1 MSDLFTTSVS
11 GLLAFQRA
19 LDVTSN
25 NISNVATPGYSKENA
40 NFTERPG
47 QAYSSGYI
55 GSGTAID
62 SVTRAYDELL
72 AGQVRSSQS
81 SYSSFDT
88 YATQAAQIDD
98 MLSDPKTGLTV
109 SLQNLINA
117 YQTVANSP
125 ATSAQR
131 QALLSQANSI
141 AQQMQNYNAQLQTYA
156 GGVEQGISSSITQI
170 NTLTDGIAKLN
181 QQIAAGLASTGQTP
195 NQLMDQRDQM
205 LDQLSQYVS
214 VNTATQADGSMN
226 VYVGTGQPLVIGATT
241 QKLQATPNQYNA
253 SENQV
258 SIVNGGGL
266 TTDITS
272 SISGGQLGGLLA
284 VRDQVLRP
292 AENTLGQ
299 FSVGLATLT
308 NQAQAAGLDLTGA
321 AGKPM
326 FAVGGVISTSSS
338 INTGTASVTTTRT
351 NLSSLSSDDY
361 ILRQSSAGTW
371 TLTDEATNQPVT
383 MTGTGTAAD
392 PFLAAGLSMVVSG
405 TAAVGDSYE
414 IRPTAAAAA
423 GMSVLLTS
431 PAQIAV
437 ASSIATT
444 GAAANTG
451 TGTVAKSVVT
461 DPSVW
466 VPGTYKISFTSAT
479 AYQVTDSANN
489 VVGTGSYTSGTPITF
504 NGASVTIT
512 GAPANGDVFNV
523 GAAGASNVGDNSN
536 AFALIDSLNASKLNG
551 GTTSLSSVAN
561 NLVSQVGVQ
570 TQQAQANASA
580 QKAVNA
586 SATDTRNNLSGVNLD
601 EEAAKM
607 VQYQQAYSACAQ
619 LIQASN
625 TMFNSLLSAIKG

>member
-25 NISNVATPGYSKENA
+25 NISNVATPGYTKENA

-55 GSGTAID
+55 GSGTTID

-81 SYSSFDT
+81 SYSSFNT
-88 YATQAAQIDD
+88 YATQAAQIDN

-125 ATSAQR
+125 STTAQR

-141 AQQMQNYNAQLQTYA
+141 AQQMQNYDAQLQTYA
-156 GGVEQGISSSITQI
+156 GGIEQGISSSITQI

-181 QQIAAGLASTGQTP
+181 QQIASGLASTGQTP

-214 VNTATQADGSMN
+214 ISTATQADGSMN
-226 VYVGTGQPLVIGATT
+226 VYVGTGQPLVIGATS

-253 SENQV
+253 SESQV
-258 SIVNGGGL
+258 SLVSGGGL

-284 VRDQVLRP
+284 VRDQVLHP

-338 INTGTASVTTTRT
+338 VNTGTASVTTTRT
-351 NLSSLSSDDY
+351 SLSALTSDDY
-361 ILRQSSAGTW
+361 ILRQTSAGTW
-371 TLTDEATNQPVT
+371 TLTDEATNQTVT
-383 MTGTGTAAD
+383 MTGAGTTAS

-414 IRPTAAAAA
+414 IRPTAAASA

-444 GAAANTG
+444 GAGANTG
-451 TGTVAKSVVT
+451 TGTVASSVVA
-461 DPSVW
+461 DPSIW

-489 VVGTGSYTSGTPITF
+489 VVGTGTYTSGTPITF
-504 NGASVTIT
+504 NGASVKIT
-512 GAPANGDVFNV
+512 GAPATGDVFNV

-536 AFALIDSLNASKLNG
+536 AFALIDSLNANKLNG
-551 GTTSLSSVAN
+551 ATTSLSSVAN
-561 NLVSQVGVQ
+561 NLVSQTGVQ

-625 TMFNSLLSAIKG
+625 TMFNTLISAIKG

>member
-1 MSDLFTTSVS
+1 MSDLFSTSVS

-55 GSGTAID
+55 GSGTDIQ
-62 SVTRAYDELL
+62 SVTRSYDELL

-81 SYSSFDT
+81 SFSNFDT
-88 YATQAAQIDD
+88 YATQAAQIDN

-109 SLQNLINA
+109 SLQNFINA

-125 ATSAQR
+125 STTAQR
-131 QALLSQANSI
+131 QALLSQATGIS
-141 AQQMQNYNAQLQTYA
+141 QQLQNYNTQLQTYA
-156 GGVEQGISSSITQI
+156 GGIEQGISSAITQI

-214 VNTATQADGSMN
+214 VSTATQADGSMN
-226 VYVGTGQPLVIGATT
+226 VYVGTGQPLVIGATS
-241 QKLQATPNQYNA
+241 QKLQATPNQYDA

-258 SIVNGGGL
+258 SLVGGGGL

-272 SISGGQLGGLLA
+272 TISGGQLGGLLS

-292 AENTLGQ
+292 AENTVGQ
-299 FSVGLATLT
+299 FSVGLSTLV
-308 NQAQAAGLDLTGA
+308 NQAQGAGVDLTGA

-326 FAVGGVISTSSS
+326 FAVGGVITAGSS
-338 INTGTASVTTTRT
+338 INTGTGSVTATRT
-351 NLSSLSSDDY
+351 SLSALTTDDY
-361 ILRQSSAGTW
+361 ILRQSGGAW
-371 TLTDEATNQPVT
+371 TLTDESTGQPVT

-392 PFLAAGLSMVVSG
+392 PFKAAGLSLVVAG
-405 TAAVGDSYE
+405 TAANGDSFE
-414 IRPTAAAAA
+414 IRPTAGASA

-437 ASSIATT
+437 ASSIQTT

-451 TGTVAKSVVT
+451 TGAVTSSVVS

-489 VVGTGSYTSGTPITF
+489 VVGTGNYTSGTPITF

-512 GAPANGDVFNV
+512 GSPANGDTFNV
-523 GAAGASNVGDNSN
+523 GAAGASNTGDNSN
-536 AFALIDSLNASKLNG
+536 AFALIDSLNAAKLNG

-586 SATDTRNNLSGVNLD
+586 SATDSRNSLSGVNLD

-625 TMFNSLLSAIKG
+625 TMFNTLISAIKG

>member
-1 MSDLFTTSVS
+1 MSDLFSSSVS

-25 NISNVATPGYSKENA
+25 NISNVATPGYTKENA

-55 GSGTAID
+55 GSGTDIQ
-62 SVTRAYDELL
+62 SVTRSYDELL

-81 SYSSFDT
+81 SFSSFDT
-88 YATQAAQIDD
+88 YATQAANIDN

-109 SLQNLINA
+109 SLQNFINA

-125 ATSAQR
+125 STTAQR
-131 QALLSQANSI
+131 QALLSQAS
-141 AQQMQNYNAQLQTYA
+141 ALSQQMQNYNAQLQTYA
-156 GGVEQGISSSITQI
+156 GGIEQGISSAITQV

-205 LDQLSQYVS
+205 LDHLSQYVS
-214 VNTATQADGSMN
+214 VSTATQADGSMN
-226 VYVGTGQPLVIGATT
+226 VYVGTGQPLVIGATS
-241 QKLQATPNQYNA
+241 QKLQATPNQYDA

-258 SIVNGGGL
+258 SLVSGGGI

-272 SISGGQLGGLLA
+272 TITGGQLGGLLS
-284 VRDQVLRP
+284 VRSQVLRP
-292 AENTLGQ
+292 AQNTLGQ
-299 FSVGLATLT
+299 FSVGLSTLV
-308 NQAQAAGLDLTGA
+308 NQAQGAGLDLTGT

-326 FAVGGVISTSSS
+326 FSVGGVLSSS
-338 INTGTASVTTTRT
+338 ARSNTGTATVAATRT
-351 NLSSLSSDDY
+351 NLSALTSDDY
-361 ILRQSSAGTW
+361 ILRQSGAGTW
-371 TLTDEATNQPVT
+371 TLTDETTNQPVT
-383 MTGTGTAAD
+383 MTGTGTAAN
-392 PFLAAGLSMVVSG
+392 PFVAAGLSIVVSG
-405 TAAVGDSYE
+405 AAGIGDSFE
-414 IRPTAAAAA
+414 IRPTASASA
-423 GMSVLLTS
+423 GMNVLLTS
-431 PAQIAV
+431 PTQIAV
-437 ASSIATT
+437 ASSIQTT

-451 TGTVAKSVVT
+451 TGVVKSSVVS

-466 VPGTYKISFTSAT
+466 APGAYTISFTSAT
-479 AYQVTDSANN
+479 AYQVTDAANN
-489 VVGTGSYTSGTPITF
+489 VVGTGNYTSGMPITF

-512 GAPANGDVFNV
+512 GAPANGDTFTV
-523 GAAGASNVGDNSN
+523 GAAGASNTGDNSN
-536 AFALIDSLNASKLNG
+536 AFALIDSLNAQKMNG

-561 NLVSQVGVQ
+561 NLVSQIGVQ

-625 TMFNSLLSAIKG
+625 TMFNTLITAIKG

>member
-1 MSDLFTTSVS
+1 MSDLFSSSVS

-25 NISNVATPGYSKENA
+25 NISNVATPGYSKENP

-55 GSGTAID
+55 GSGTDIQ
-62 SVTRAYDELL
+62 SVTRSYDELL

-81 SYSSFDT
+81 SFSQFDT
-88 YATQAAQIDD
+88 YATQAAQIDN

-109 SLQNLINA
+109 SLQNFINA

-125 ATSAQR
+125 STTAQR
-131 QALLSQANSI
+131 QALLSQATAIS
-141 AQQMQNYNAQLQTYA
+141 QQMQNYNAQLQTYA
-156 GGVEQGISSSITQI
+156 GGIEQGIGSAVTQI

-181 QQIAAGLASTGQTP
+181 QQIASGLASTGQTP

-214 VNTATQADGSMN
+214 VSTATQSDGSMN
-226 VYVGTGQPLVIGATT
+226 VYVGTGQPLVIGATS
-241 QKLQATPNQYNA
+241 QKLQTTPNQYNA

-258 SIVNGGGL
+258 SLVGGGGI

-272 SISGGQLGGLLA
+272 TITGGQLGGLLS
-284 VRDQVLRP
+284 VRDQVLKP

-299 FSVGLATLT
+299 FSVGLATLV
-308 NQAQAAGLDLTGA
+308 NQAQGAGVDLTGA
-321 AGKPM
+321 TGKPM
-326 FAVGGVISTSSS
+326 FSVGGVISTSSAN
-338 INTGTASVTTTRT
+338 NTGTASVTTTRT
-351 NLSSLSSDDY
+351 NLSALTSDDY
-361 ILRQSSAGTW
+361 ILRQASAGGW
-371 TLTDEATNQPVT
+371 TLTNETTGISVA
-383 MTGTGTAAD
+383 MTGSGTAAS
-392 PFLAAGLSMVVSG
+392 PFLAQGLSIVLTG
-405 TAAVGDSYE
+405 TPAVGDSYE
-414 IRPTAAAAA
+414 IRPTAGAAS
-423 GMSVLLTS
+423 GMNVLLTS

-437 ASSIATT
+437 ASSIQTT

-451 TGTVAKSVVT
+451 TGVVKSSVVS
-461 DPSVW
+461 DPSIW
-466 VPGTYKISFTSAT
+466 VPGAYTISFTSAT
-479 AYQVTDSANN
+479 AYQVKDAANN
-489 VVGTGSYTSGTPITF
+489 VVGAGNYTSGTPITF

-512 GAPANGDVFNV
+512 GAPANGDTFTV
-523 GAAGASNVGDNSN
+523 GAAGASNTGDNSN
-536 AFALIDSLNASKLNG
+536 AFALIDSLNAAKLNG

-561 NLVSQVGVQ
+561 NLVSQIGVQ
-570 TQQAQANASA
+570 TQQAQSNASA

-586 SATDTRNNLSGVNLD
+586 SATDSRNSLSGVNLD

-625 TMFNSLLSAIKG
+625 TMFNTLISAIKG

>member
-25 NISNVATPGYSKENA
+25 NISNVATPGYSVENA

-47 QAYSSGYI
+47 QAYSNGYV
-55 GSGTAID
+55 GSGTSIQ

-81 SYSSFDT
+81 SYSSFNT
-88 YATQAAQIDD
+88 YATRAAQIDN
-98 MLSDPKTGLTV
+98 MLSDPKTGLTA
-109 SLQNLINA
+109 SLQKFVNA

-125 ATSAQR
+125 SGTAQR
-131 QALLSQANSI
+131 QALLSQANAL
-141 AQQMQNYNAQLQTYA
+141 AQQMQNYDAQVQTYA
-156 GGVEQGISSSITQI
+156 AGAEGQISSAITQI
-170 NTLTDGIAKLN
+170 NTLTSGIAKVN

-205 LDQLSQYVS
+205 IDQLSQYVS
-214 VNTATQADGSMN
+214 VSTATQADGSMN
-226 VYVGTGQPLVIGATT
+226 IYVGSGQPLVIGATS
-241 QKLQATPNQYNA
+241 QSLQATPNQYNA
-253 SENQV
+253 AENQISLV
-258 SIVNGGGL
+258 GGGGL

-272 SISGGQLGGLLA
+272 TISGGQLGGLLA
-284 VRDQVLRP
+284 FRNQVLHP

-308 NQAQAAGLDLTGA
+308 NQAQAAGIDLTGA
-321 AGKPM
+321 AGQPM
-326 FAVGGVISTSSS
+326 FAVGPVISTASSV
-338 INTGTASVTTTRT
+338 NTGTGSVTTTRT
-351 NLSSLSSDDY
+351 NLSALTTDNY
-361 ILRQSSAGTW
+361 ILRQNAGAW
-371 TLTDEATNQPVT
+371 SLTDET
-383 MTGTGTAAD
+383 TGQNVAMSGLGTAAS
-392 PFLAAGLSMVVSG
+392 PFQADGLSIVVSG
-405 TAAVGDSYE
+405 AAANNDSFE
-414 IRPTAAAAA
+414 IRPNAGAA
-423 GMSVLLTS
+423 GGMKVLLTS

-437 ASSIATT
+437 ASSIQTT
-444 GAAANTG
+444 GAVANTG
-451 TGTVAKSVVT
+451 TAKVGSSVVT
-461 DPSVW
+461 DPSIW

-479 AYQVTDSANN
+479 TYQVTDSANA
-489 VVGTGSYTSGTPITF
+489 VVSTGTYSTGTPITF

-512 GAPANGDVFNV
+512 GNPANGDVFNV
-523 GAAGASNVGDNSN
+523 GAAGAANVGDNSN
-536 AFALIDSLNASKLNG
+536 AFALIDALNAKKLNG

-619 LIQASN
+619 LIQTSN
-625 TMFNSLLSAIKG
+625 TMFNSLLSAIHG

>member
-1 MSDLFTTSVS
+1 MSDLFSTSVS

-25 NISNVATPGYSKENA
+25 NISNVATPGYTKENA

-47 QAYSSGYI
+47 QAYASGYI
-55 GSGTAID
+55 GSGTEIQ
-62 SVTRAYDELL
+62 SVTRSYDELL

-81 SYSSFDT
+81 SFSSFDT
-88 YATQAAQIDD
+88 YAAQAANIDN

-109 SLQNLINA
+109 SLQNFVNA

-125 ATSAQR
+125 STTAQR
-131 QALLSQANSI
+131 QALLSQASAI
-141 AQQMQNYNAQLQTYA
+141 SQQMQNYNTQLQTYA
-156 GGVEQGISSSITQI
+156 GGIEQGISAAITQV

-181 QQIAAGLASTGQTP
+181 RQIASGLASTGQTP

-205 LDQLSQYVS
+205 LDQLSQYISVS
-214 VNTATQADGSMN
+214 TATQADGSMN

-241 QKLQATPNQYNA
+241 QQLQATPNQYDA

-258 SIVNGGGL
+258 SLVNGGGI

-272 SISGGQLGGLLA
+272 TITGGQLGGLLS
-284 VRDQVLRP
+284 VRSQVLRP

-299 FSVGLATLT
+299 FSVGLATLV
-308 NQAQAAGLDLTGA
+308 NQAQGAGVDLTGA
-321 AGKPM
+321 VGRPM
-326 FAVGGVISTSSS
+326 FAVGSVLTTSST
-338 INTGTASVTTTRT
+338 INTGTATVSTTRT
-351 NLSSLSSDDY
+351 NLSALTADDY
-361 ILRQSSAGTW
+361 ILRQSSAGAW
-371 TLTDEATNQPVT
+371 TLTDETTNQTVA
-383 MTGTGTAAD
+383 MTGTGTAAN
-392 PFLAAGLSMVVSG
+392 PFTAAGLSIVVSG

-414 IRPTAAAAA
+414 IRPTAAASG
-423 GMSVLLTS
+423 GMSMLLTS
-431 PAQIAV
+431 PSQVAV
-437 ASSIATT
+437 ASSIQTT
-444 GAAANTG
+444 GGATNTG
-451 TGTVAKSVVT
+451 TGVVKSSVVS
-461 DPSVW
+461 DPSIW
-466 VPGTYKISFTSAT
+466 VPGTYTISFTSAT
-479 AYQVTDSANN
+479 AYQVTDAANN
-489 VVGTGSYTSGTPITF
+489 VVGTGTYTSGTPITF

-512 GAPANGDVFNV
+512 GSPATGDTFSV
-523 GAAGASNVGDNSN
+523 GAAGASNTGDNSN
-536 AFALIDSLNASKLNG
+536 AFALIDALNAKKMNG

-561 NLVSQVGVQ
+561 NMVSQIGVQ

-625 TMFNSLLSAIKG
+625 TMFNTLISAIKG

>member
-19 LDVTSN
+19 LDITSN
-25 NISNVATPGYSKENA
+25 NISNVATPGYSVEKP

-55 GSGTAID
+55 GSGTSID

-81 SYSSFDT
+81 SFSSFDT
-88 YATQAAQIDD
+88 YATQAAQIDN
-98 MLSDPKTGLTV
+98 MLSDPKTGLTA
-109 SLQNLINA
+109 SLQTFVNA

-125 ATSAQR
+125 STTAQR
-131 QALLSQANSI
+131 QALLSQANAL
-141 AQQMQNYNAQLQTYA
+141 AQQMQNYDAQVQTYA
-156 GGVEQGISSSITQI
+156 AGAEGQINAAVTQI
-170 NTLTDGIAKLN
+170 NTLSSGIAKLN
-181 QQIAAGLASTGQTP
+181 QQIAEGLASTGQTP

-205 LDQLSQYVS
+205 IDQLSQYVS

-226 VYVGTGQPLVIGATT
+226 IYVGSGQPLVIGATS
-241 QKLQATPNQYNA
+241 QSLQATPNQYNA
-253 SENQV
+253 AENQISLV
-258 SIVNGGGL
+258 GGGGL

-272 SISGGQLGGLLA
+272 TISGGQLGGLLA
-284 VRDQVLRP
+284 FRTQVLHS
-292 AENTLGQ
+292 AQNTLGQ

-308 NQAQAAGLDLTGA
+308 NQAQAVGIDLTGA
-321 AGKPM
+321 AGQPM
-326 FAVGGVISTSSS
+326 FAVGPVISTSSAV
-338 INTGTASVTTTRT
+338 NTGTASVTTTRT
-351 NLSSLSSDDY
+351 NLNALTTDNY
-361 ILRQSSAGTW
+361 ILRQSGGAWSLTNETTGQSVAMSGLGTV
-371 TLTDEATNQPVT
+371 ASPFQ
-383 MTGTGTAAD
+383 AD
-392 PFLAAGLSMVVSG
+392 GLSIVVSG
-405 TAAVGDSYE
+405 AAANNDSFE
-414 IRPTAAAAA
+414 IRPNAGASA
-423 GMSVLLTS
+423 GMKVLLTS

-437 ASSIATT
+437 ASSIQTT
-444 GAAANTG
+444 GAPANTG
-451 TGTVAKSVVT
+451 TGAVSSSVVS
-461 DPSVW
+461 DPSIW
-466 VPGTYKISFTSAT
+466 VPGAYKIAFTSANT
-479 AYQVTDSANN
+479 YQVTDSTNA
-489 VVGTGSYTSGTPITF
+489 VVGSGTYTSGTPITF

-512 GAPANGDVFNV
+512 GNPANGDTFNV
-523 GAAGASNVGDNSN
+523 GAAGATNVGDNSN
-536 AFALIDSLNASKLNG
+536 AFALIDALNARKLNG

-625 TMFNSLLSAIKG
+625 TMFNSLLSAIHG

>member
-1 MSDLFTTSVS
+1 MSDIFSTSVS

-19 LDVTSN
+19 LTVTSN

-62 SVTRAYDELL
+62 SVKRSYDELL

-81 SYSSFDT
+81 SFSSFDT
-88 YATQAAQIDD
+88 YATQAAQIDN
-98 MLSDPKTGLTV
+98 MLSDKKTGLTV
-109 SLQNLINA
+109 SLQNFINA

-125 ATSAQR
+125 STTAQR
-131 QALLSQANSI
+131 QALLSQATAIS
-141 AQQMQNYNAQLQTYA
+141 QQMQNYITQLQTYA
-156 GGVEQGISSSITQI
+156 GGIEQGISSTITQI

-181 QQIAAGLASTGQTP
+181 QQIASGLASTGQTP

-205 LDQLSQYVS
+205 LDQLSQYISVS
-214 VNTATQADGSMN
+214 TATQADGSMN

-258 SIVNGGGL
+258 SIVGGGGL

-272 SISGGQLGGLLA
+272 SITGGQLGGLLA

-308 NQAQAAGLDLTGA
+308 NQAQAAGIDLTGA

-338 INTGTASVTTTRT
+338 VNTGTASVSTTRT
-351 NLSSLSSDDY
+351 NLASLTADDY
-361 ILRQSSAGTW
+361 ILRQSGGAW
-371 TLTDEATNQPVT
+371 TLTDESTGQPVT

-392 PFLAAGLSMVVSG
+392 PFIAAGLSMVVAG
-405 TAAVGDSYE
+405 TAGNGDSFE
-414 IRPTAAAAA
+414 IRPTAGASA
-423 GMSVLLTS
+423 GMSMLLTS
-431 PAQIAV
+431 PAQVAV
-437 ASSIATT
+437 ASSIQTT

-451 TGTVAKSVVT
+451 SGAVSSSVVS

-466 VPGTYKISFTSAT
+466 VPGSYTISFTSAT
-479 AYQVTDSANN
+479 AYQVTDAANT

-512 GAPANGDVFNV
+512 GAPATGDKFNV

-536 AFALIDSLNASKLNG
+536 AFALIDSLNAKKLNG
-551 GTTSLSSVAN
+551 GTTSLGSVAN

-586 SATDTRNNLSGVNLD
+586 SANDTRNNLSGVNLD

-625 TMFNSLLSAIKG
+625 TMFNTLISAIKG

>member
-1 MSDLFTTSVS
+1 MSDIFSTSVS

-19 LDVTSN
+19 LTVTSN

-62 SVTRAYDELL
+62 SVTRSYDELL

-81 SYSSFDT
+81 SFSGFDT
-88 YATQAAQIDD
+88 YATQAAQIDN
-98 MLSDPKTGLTV
+98 MLSDKKTGLTV
-109 SLQNLINA
+109 SLQNFINA

-125 ATSAQR
+125 STTAQR
-131 QALLSQANSI
+131 QALLSQANGIS
-141 AQQMQNYNAQLQTYA
+141 QQMQNYNTQLQTYA
-156 GGVEQGISSSITQI
+156 GGIEQGIGSAITQI

-181 QQIAAGLASTGQTP
+181 QQIASGLASTGQTP

-205 LDQLSQYVS
+205 LDQLSQYIS

-258 SIVNGGGL
+258 SLVGGGGL

-272 SISGGQLGGLLA
+272 SITGGQLGGLLA

-292 AENTLGQ
+292 AENALGQ

-308 NQAQAAGLDLTGA
+308 NQAQAAGIDLTGA

-338 INTGTASVTTTRT
+338 VNTGTASVTTTRT
-351 NLSSLSSDDY
+351 NLASLTTDDY
-361 ILRQSSAGTW
+361 ILRQSGGAW
-371 TLTDEATNQPVT
+371 TLTDESTGQPVT

-392 PFLAAGLSMVVSG
+392 PFMAAGLSLVVAG
-405 TAAVGDSYE
+405 TAANGDSFE
-414 IRPTAAAAA
+414 IRPTAGASA
-423 GMSVLLTS
+423 GMSMLLTS

-437 ASSIATT
+437 ASSIQTT

-451 TGTVAKSVVT
+451 SGAVSSSVVS
-461 DPSVW
+461 DPSIW
-466 VPGTYKISFTSAT
+466 VPGNYTISFTSAT
-479 AYQVTDSANN
+479 AYQVTDAANN
-489 VVGTGSYTSGTPITF
+489 VVGTGNYTSGTPITF
-504 NGASVTIT
+504 NGASVKIT
-512 GAPANGDVFNV
+512 GSPATGDKFNV

-536 AFALIDSLNASKLNG
+536 AFALIDSLNAKKLNG
-551 GTTSLSSVAN
+551 GTTSLGSVAN

-586 SATDTRNNLSGVNLD
+586 SANDTRNNLSGVNLD

-625 TMFNSLLSAIKG
+625 TMFNTLISAIKG